1 VSGKGKPWDLTS
13 THALE
18 GAAEWIRKRADASVV
33 LVVRG
38 GDYAFAVAPD
48 VAPEAAYDA
57 AQFVLPDALD
67 GLRERRQREQEEATR
82 KRAAAIATKTAALR

>member
-1 VSGKGKPWDLTS
+1 M

-18 GAAEWIRKRADASVV
+18 GAAEWIRKRSDATCV

-38 GDYAFAVAPD
+38 RDYVFAVAED

-57 AQFVLPDALD
+57 AQFVLPEALD
-67 GLRERRQREQEEATR
+67 LERARRREKQAEATR
-82 KRAAAIATKTAALR
+82 KRAAAIVRGGR

>member
-1 VSGKGKPWDLTS
+1 MSGKGKWDLTS

-18 GAAEWIRKRADASVV
+18 GAAEWIRKRADATCV

-38 GDYAFAVAPD
+38 KDYAFAVAEGVDP
-48 VAPEAAYDA
+48 AAAYDA

-67 GLRERRQREQEEATR
+67 LERARRREKQAAATR
-82 KRAAAIATKTAALR
+82 KRAAAIAGKSGARQ